1 MTEPLLIEVDQI
13 YHLACPASPIFYKYN
28 PVKVCIYEFHVWF
41 ICRYSFYNQFLL
53 ILTLLFFLVYIILW
67 KPLVSMTCWIV
78 FNLNAYQTWQT
89 IKTNVIG
96 TLNMLGLAKRVG
108 ARFEIVPQFTWCDK
122 TSQYNLAYSFMV
134 TGNRILLTS
143 TSEVYGD
150 PLVHPQDESYW
161 GNVNPIGMFSFVLK
175 DGIMKLIGELGGWLV
190 RNNVIN
196 FGEYLN
202 VKDLCEPL
210 TIFFHLLLLYVFMKL
225 I

>member
-1 MTEPLLIEVDQI
+1 MNSMYDSSADI
-13 YHLACPASPIFYKYN
+13 A
-28 PVKVCIYEFHVWF
+28 F
-41 ICRYSFYNQFLL
+41 ITSSYSFSPSFSFWYILFYGNHLFL
-53 ILTLLFFLVYIILW
+53 W
-67 KPLVSMTCWIV
+67 PCWIV

-108 ARFEIVPQFTWCDK
+108 ARFEIVPQFIWCDK
-122 TSQYNLAYSFMV
+122 TSQYNLACLFMV

-190 RNNVIN
+190 CNNVTN

-210 TIFFHLLLLYVFMKL
+210 TIFPICFSYMSLWN
-225 I
+225 